1 MLKCDTF
8 HTSEHCR
15 IILHNLPELVTQVVG
30 SAGEVREVEWFG
42 LAAMNSIICKVV
54 IV

>member
-15 IILHNLPELVTQVVG
+15 IILHNLLELVTPVVG
-30 SAGEVREVEWFG
+30 SAGGVGEGEWFG
-42 LAAMNSIICKVV
+42 GAAMNSIICKGKY
-54 IV
+54 